1 MSDTTPTAD
10 ADGLAEIGATETITG
25 GATALSQI
33 HTGGDAQTGNR
44 QLLRTE
50 KIRLPDEDRFDD
62 VPFIAGNSV
71 RGHLRRLL
79 AEDLVQRLDYT
90 ITDERLYHLLRAGGV
105 LEKDGKAEI
114 DVGQR
119 RAVRDAFPI
128 IHLLGGSTGNQM
140 FGGTVDV
147 HHMTLVCREN
157 NWRTA
162 AESDVSWHE
171 FVDDIHQTRMHDDP
185 DDTGMDVDF
194 GFDRDADGPEAADGD
209 DDSDDAAG
217 SQQMIYH
224 FDALVPGSKFE
235 HSVRFESFATELA
248 RSCLLH
254 GLRLW
259 QEEGVIGGMSA
270 AGLGRIDIEYDAD
283 LSAGDRYTEYV
294 DEEGD
299 AIIDALDELAA
310 K

>member
-1 MSDTTPTAD
+1 MSTTNNTTAD
-10 ADGLAEIGATETITG
+10 STDDDYLMEIGATETVAG
-25 GATALSQI
+25 SATALSQI

-50 KIRLPDEDRFDD
+50 KIQTPDGRFED

-71 RGHLRRLL
+71 RGHIRRLL

-90 ITDERLYHLLRAGGV
+90 VTDERLFHLLRAGGV

-114 DVGQR
+114 DVGLR
-119 RAVRDAFPI
+119 RELRDAFPI
-128 IHLLGGSTGNQM
+128 IDLLGGSTGNQM
-140 FGGTVDV
+140 FGGTVDI
-147 HHMTLVCREN
+147 HHMTLVCAEN
-157 NWRTA
+157 NWRT
-162 AESDVSWHE
+162 ESKSETSWRE
-171 FVDDIHQTRMHDDP
+171 FVDEMHQTRMHDEP

-194 GFDRDADGPEAADGD
+194 GFDFDADDE
-209 DDSDDAAG
+209 DAAG

-224 FDALVPGSKFE
+224 FDCLVPGAEFE
-235 HSVRFESFATELA
+235 HSVRFESYATELA
-248 RSCLLH
+248 RACMLH

-270 AGLGRIDIEYDAD
+270 AGLGRIDIEYSTD
-283 LSAGDRYTEYV
+283 LSEADRYVEYV
-294 DEEGD
+294 EEQGGE
-299 AIIDALDELAA
+299 IIDALDTLAN

>member
-1 MSDTTPTAD
+1 MSQTTSTD
-10 ADGLAEIGATETITG
+10 EDKTEIGATETIRG
-25 GATALSQI
+25 GATATSQI

-50 KIRLPDEDRFDD
+50 KIRVPDEDRFDD

-79 AEDLVQRLDYT
+79 AEDLMQRLDYT
-90 ITDERLYHLLRAGGV
+90 ITDERLFHLLRAGGV

-114 DVGQR
+114 DVGMR
-119 RAVRDAFPI
+119 RDIRDAFPI
-128 IHLLGGSTGNQM
+128 IDLLGGSTGNQM

-147 HHMTLVCREN
+147 HHMTLVCAEN
-157 NWRTA
+157 DWRTDA
-162 AESDVSWHE
+162 DADTSWRE
-171 FVDDIHQTRMHDDP
+171 FVDEIHQTRMHDEP

-194 GFDRDADGPEAADGD
+194 GFDFDADDE
-209 DDSDDAAG
+209 DAAG

-224 FDALVPGSKFE
+224 FDALVPGAEFE
-235 HSVRFESFATELA
+235 HSVRFESYATKLA
-248 RSCLLH
+248 RATMLH

-259 QEEGVIGGMSA
+259 QDEGIIGGMSA
-270 AGLGRIDIEYDAD
+270 AGLGRIDISYDAD
-283 LSAGDRYTEYV
+283 LSEGDRYTEYV
-294 DEEGD
+294 DESGGE
-299 AIIDALDELAA
+299 IIDALDSIAG

>member
-1 MSDTTPTAD
+1 MSESIQTGERT
-10 ADGLAEIGATETITG
+10 EIGATETVAG

-50 KIRLPDEDRFDD
+50 KIQLPDGTFED

-79 AEDLVQRLDYT
+79 AEDLVERLDYT
-90 ITDERLYHLLRAGGV
+90 ITDERLFHLLRAGGV

-114 DVGQR
+114 DVGLR
-119 RAVRDAFPI
+119 RDIRDAFPVI
-128 IHLLGGSTGNQM
+128 DLLGGSTGNQM

-147 HHMTLVCREN
+147 HHMTLVCAEN
-157 NWRTA
+157 NWRTDA
-162 AESDVSWHE
+162 QSETSWRE
-171 FVDDIHQTRMHDDP
+171 YVDEVHQTRMHDNP

-194 GFDRDADGPEAADGD
+194 GFDFDADDE
-209 DDSDDAAG
+209 DAAG

-224 FDALVPGSKFE
+224 YDAIVPGAEFE
-235 HSVRFESFATELA
+235 HSVRFESYATELA
-248 RSCLLH
+248 RAAMLH

-259 QEEGVIGGMSA
+259 QEEGVIGGMSG

-283 LSAGDRYTEYV
+283 LSDGGRYVEYV
-294 DEEGD
+294 EEQGGT
-299 AIIDALDELAA
+299 IIDALDQLAE